1 MMRRPFGRGPDV
13 SLFTLGLM
21 RTLAGHNQLREVLAA
36 ALALGINHVETAMAY
51 GPSQHYLGAA
61 LEALKLLPGRV
72 VITTKL
78 LPGVD
83 RGEGLEQLR
92 GSLAALRQPRVDNLA
107 VHGLNLPEHLHWA
120 LHGAGAELL
129 AACEGEGL
137 VGQVGFSSHGTPEL
151 IAAALDS
158 GRFGFCSLHLH
169 LLDPTL
175 MPLARQALDAGMG
188 VMAISVADKGGRLF
202 DPPRQLRQQCAPY
215 DPLELAYRWL
225 MAQGVSTLTLGAA
238 SPAELVWAERLGN
251 GNGNQD
257 TAVADTCHR
266 LQVFRQEQL
275 GEELCGQCRACLPCP
290 EGIDIPAM
298 LRLRN
303 LRLGHD
309 LQTHCEERYGLIGQA
324 GHWFPGSRADACA
337 GCGQCLPRC
346 PHHLDIPRL
355 LHHTHQLLQ
364 GPRRRR
370 LWG

>member
-1 MMRRPFGRGPDV
+1 MKRQPFGRGPDV

-21 RTLAGHNQLREVLAA
+21 HTLAGPGQLREVLAA

-61 LEALKLLPGRV
+61 LEALKQPPGSV

-83 RGEGLEQLR
+83 RHAGMEQLR
-92 GSLAALRQPRVDNLA
+92 VSLAALRQPRVDNLA
-107 VHGLNLPEHLHWA
+107 VHGINRPEHLHWA
-120 LHGAGAELL
+120 LRGDGAELL

-175 MPLARQALDAGMG
+175 MPLAQQALAAGMG

-215 DPLELAYRWL
+215 APLELAYRWL
-225 MAQGVSTLTLGAA
+225 AAQGVSTLTLGAA
-238 SPAELVWAERLGN
+238 SPAELIWAERLGD

-257 TAVADTCHR
+257 AAVADACHR
-266 LQVFRQEQL
+266 LQAARQERL
-275 GEELCGQCRACLPCP
+275 GEELCRQCRACLPCP
-290 EGIDIPAM
+290 EGIDIPAL

-303 LRLGHD
+303 LRLAHD
-309 LQTHCEERYGLIGQA
+309 MKTHCEERYGLIGQA
-324 GHWFPGSRADACA
+324 GHWFPSVRADACTS
-337 GCGQCLPRC
+337 CGQCLPRC
-346 PHHLDIPRL
+346 PHHLGIPRL

-364 GPRRRR
+364 GPPRRR